1 MRTLQHVNL
10 TFLYQKFISLENILF
25 GTLPVS
31 TQCSKKKKIKTLKKK
46 IRSISYG
53 DPQSSLSTA
62 THKGRDCILLHRQ
75 IKDPTPAPDAARNY
89 RTEPQMVLIQLCP
102 QPSIQQYRDAFH
114 HM

>member
-46 IRSISYG
+46 SEVFPMVTHSQVYPLQLTRAVTAFY
-53 DPQSSLSTA
+53 STV
-62 THKGRDCILLHRQ
+62 K
-75 IKDPTPAPDAARNY
+75 
-89 RTEPQMVLIQLCP
+89 
-102 QPSIQQYRDAFH
+102 
-114 HM
+114 